1 MKQVKTT
8 RIDKSYK
15 DKKTGEWK
23 SVTIDYAKVADRLKA
38 FREENPRSKIS
49 IKASYDDNGNLTH
62 TARLWKDKTEYYE
75 LLKSGVSAKDALES
89 CEAEGSSL
97 MSAERIKQEK
107 GFEKNET
114 IAIGRA
120 LAILGY
126 AGSGEI
132 ASSEEMQ
139 EFEDWKLQKTEEA
152 RAEALESISNAKSM
166 KELLAVWK
174 SFTIENW
181 ETRRVIPD
189 REHFAKLKEIA
200 ARKDAR
206 KGELSES
213 PKDSAKQ

>member
-8 RIDKSYK
+8 KIQKKYK
-15 DKKTGEWK
+15 TKDGETKTLE
-23 SVTIDYAKVADRLKA
+23 INYAKVADRLGE
-38 FREENPRSKIS
+38 FRKENPRSKIS
-49 IKASYDDNGNLTH
+49 VKASYDENGNLTH

-75 LLKSGVSAKDALES
+75 LLKQGVNAEDALES
-89 CEAEGSSL
+89 CEAEGSSF
-97 MSAERIKQEK
+97 MPCERLKVEK

-132 ASSEEMQ
+132 ASGEEME
-139 EFEDWKLQKTEEA
+139 EFESWKKQKLEEA
-152 RAEALESISNAKSM
+152 RSEAIEKITNAKTM
-166 KELLAVWK
+166 KGLLAVWK
-174 SFTIENW
+174 SLTKDQQLDKD
-181 ETRRVIPD
+181 VQ
-189 REHFAKLKEIA
+189 

-213 PKDSAKQ
+213 SKDSAK